1 MKKED
6 RTIIGMKKARKYQE
20 DENEVFSSPRK
31 SVHRAP
37 QVKQAAPVRHEG
49 QLPVSD
55 VEVVRRSLE
64 SIKARNERVEQ
75 LKAQV
80 NAGTY
85 KVDTMVLAQKMSAT
99 PGVQKLLGMGRYS
112 LLDFGDEE

>member
-1 MKKED
+1 
-6 RTIIGMKKARKYQE
+6 MKKARKYQE
-20 DENEVFSSPRK
+20 DENELFSSPRK
-31 SVHRAP
+31 SVRRPAP
-37 QVKQAAPVRHEG
+37 QVKQAAPVRREG

-80 NAGTY
+80 DAGTY
-85 KVDTMVLAQKMSAT
+85 KVDKMVLAQKMAAT

>member
-1 MKKED
+1 MA
-6 RTIIGMKKARKYQE
+6 MKKAHKYEEDDNDLSLPVRK
-20 DENEVFSSPRK
+20 NVRRPS
-31 SVHRAP
+31 A
-37 QVKQAAPVRHEG
+37 QVKEAMPARHDG
-49 QLPVSD
+49 QLAARD

-64 SIKARNERVEQ
+64 NIKARNERVEQ

-85 KVDTMVLAQKMSAT
+85 KVDSKMLAQRMVAA
-99 PGVQKLLGMGRYS
+99 PGMQRLLGVGRYS

>member
-1 MKKED
+1 
-6 RTIIGMKKARKYQE
+6 MKKARKYQE
-20 DENEVFSSPRK
+20 DENELFLPARK
-31 SVHRAP
+31 SARRPAP
-37 QVKQAAPVRHEG
+37 QVKQAAPLRREG
-49 QLPVSD
+49 QLQISD
-55 VEVVRRSLE
+55 VEVVRHSLE

-85 KVDTMVLAQKMSAT
+85 KVDSMALAQKMAT
-99 PGVQKLLGMGRYS
+99 APGVQRLLSVGRYS

>member
-1 MKKED
+1 
-6 RTIIGMKKARKYQE
+6 MKKARKYQE
-20 DENEVFSSPRK
+20 DENELFLPPRK
-31 SVHRAP
+31 SARRPAP
-37 QVKQAAPVRHEG
+37 QVKQGTPLRREG

-64 SIKARNERVEQ
+64 SIKARNEHVEQ

-85 KVDTMVLAQKMSAT
+85 KVDSMALANKMATT
-99 PGVQKLLGMGRYS
+99 PGIQRLLSVGRYS